1 MAYYQGN
8 NPFKKVGDDKVVHIG
23 ESTGP
28 VYEKDGNQYI
38 KFFEGPN
45 KNQEFKIAPN
55 QQIITGTDPRHGGST
70 DKHLAGGDYKVTSK
84 GLKLI

>member
-1 MAYYQGN
+1 MAYKQNG
-8 NPFKKVGDDKVVHIG
+8 NPFVVHIG

-28 VYEKDGNQYI
+28 VYEKDGNQYV
-38 KFFEGPN
+38 KFFEG
-45 KNQEFKIAPN
+45 KHKGKEFKIAPN

-70 DKHLAGGDYKVTSK
+70 DKHLAGGDYKVTHK